1 MQKHGFKV
9 KLASAVGKETPFI
22 EKETGIKVTTLP
34 LTREISPVTDIKAL
48 WLTYTYFRKEKPQ
61 IVHTRTPKAG
71 MLVC

>member
-48 WLTYTYFRKEKPQ
+48 WLTYNIFP
-61 IVHTRTPKAG
+61 
-71 MLVC
+71 